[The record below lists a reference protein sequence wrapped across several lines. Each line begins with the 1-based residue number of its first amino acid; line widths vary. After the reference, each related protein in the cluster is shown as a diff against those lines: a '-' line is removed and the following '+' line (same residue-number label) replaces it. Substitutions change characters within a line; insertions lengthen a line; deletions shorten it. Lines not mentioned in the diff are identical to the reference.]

1 MNYREVEV
9 SFERQ
14 RSQISL
20 LSKVIAACCALHNLR
35 EVHGDAFNEEWA
47 IASAKIPSSEAAGMT
62 TVGSNNAESIHNVL
76 ADYLH
81 EDYGHVH

>member
-1 MNYREVEV
+1 M
-9 SFERQ
+9 
-14 RSQISL
+14 
-20 LSKVIAACCALHNLR
+20 
-35 EVHGDAFNEEWA
+35 DAFDEEWA

-62 TVGSNNAESIHNVL
+62 TVGSNNAESIHNAL